1 MSAAGPQET
10 FPWRRIMGLGLGLL
24 RLPSAQFWAMTPK
37 ELEAAV
43 AGITG
48 SDVFPALSRS
58 GMNELIQQFPDEV
71 TNG

>member
-1 MSAAGPQET
+1 
-10 FPWRRIMGLGLGLL
+10 MGLGLGLL
-24 RLPSAQFWAMTPK
+24 CLPPDQFWAMTPK

-48 SDVFPALSRS
+48 SDTFSALTRS
-58 GMNELIQQFPDEV
+58 GMNELIRQFPDEV